1 MMKACLKTLFRPD
14 ALTALAATAV
24 VLAMAGIQPAAAQS
38 GPIIINPPPGSG
50 LSNLPYIPPPDA
62 QDSGVPPTF
71 QQYPLMN
78 RIFGFGGAIF
88 PGYVSPSDG
97 RNDFDRSAFLTG
109 GGNGPVLFAAGSADS
124 LCQMTQAPQVKVLSA
139 PPGVRLNFSI
149 GKFTATGVD
158 GGGRR
163 CLGRTI
169 GGILVTAKGRA
180 PAGSTATL
188 RVSYPFQRVSYTHV
202 VSLRSK

>member
-1 MMKACLKTLFRPD
+1 MMKARLISLFRRH
-14 ALTALAATAV
+14 ALPALAAGTL
-24 VLAMAGIQPAAAQS
+24 VLALAGLQPAAAQS
-38 GPIIINPPPGSG
+38 GPIIVNPPPGSG

-97 RNDFDRSAFLTG
+97 RDDQDRRGYLTG
-109 GGNGPVLFAAGSADS
+109 GRQGPVLFAAGSADS

-139 PPGVRLNFSI
+139 PPGVKLNFSI

-158 GGGRR
+158 GGSHR
-163 CLGRTI
+163 CVGRTV
-169 GGILVTAKGRA
+169 GGVLVTAKGRA
-180 PAGSTATL
+180 PAGSTVTL
-188 RVSYPFQRVSYTHV
+188 RVAYPFKRISYTHV
-202 VSLRSK
+202 VSLPSK

>member
-1 MMKACLKTLFRPD
+1 MMKARLKKLFGPS
-14 ALTALAATAV
+14 ALTALAAAATLVVAVAGTA
-24 VLAMAGIQPAAAQS
+24 PAAAQS

-50 LSNLPYIPPPDA
+50 LPYVPPPDA

-97 RNDFDRSAFLTG
+97 RDDYDRRGFLTG
-109 GGNGPVLFAAGSADS
+109 GRQGRVLFAAGSADS

-139 PPGVRLNFSI
+139 PPGVKLNFTI

-158 GGGRR
+158 GGSHR
-163 CLGRTI
+163 CLGRTV
-169 GGILVTAKGRA
+169 GGVLVTAKGRA
-180 PAGSTATL
+180 PAGATATL
-188 RVSYPFQRVSYTHV
+188 RVSYPFKRISYTHV
-202 VSLRSK
+202 VSLPSK